1 MGSICGKIVEI
12 MREDNTYYEIFFSYI
27 ILIMFDSVS
36 KKNLSLDSGETTF
49 KFGFECKTKND
60 CQWLSFGW
68 CHKEP
73 GEKDDYQWNE
83 INWNI

>member
-36 KKNLSLDSGETTF
+36 KKNLTLDSGETTF
-49 KFGFECKTKND
+49 KFGFEYKTKND